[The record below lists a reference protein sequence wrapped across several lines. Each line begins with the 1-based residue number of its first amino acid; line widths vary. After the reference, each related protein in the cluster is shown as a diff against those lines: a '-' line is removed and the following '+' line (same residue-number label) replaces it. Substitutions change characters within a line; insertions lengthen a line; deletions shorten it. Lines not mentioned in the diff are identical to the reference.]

1 MLHLDF
7 RAAKRFALG
16 SVLVALGVVGCTAG
30 VQPTHLTGTGGGGGN
45 ALGLGGS
52 IATGLGGINIGG
64 NGGSTT
70 GAGGTLP
77 VPPGCGDGINNQG
90 GIEQCDD
97 GNTTAGD
104 GCNGICHVEPNWTCP
119 SAGACMRKISCGDGI
134 IGAGEVCDDNNTTD
148 G

>member
-45 ALGLGGS
+45 VLGLGGS

-77 VPPGCGDGINNQG
+77 VPPGCGDGI
-90 GIEQCDD
+90 
-97 GNTTAGD
+97 T
-104 GCNGICHVEPNWTCP
+104 
-119 SAGACMRKISCGDGI
+119 R
-134 IGAGEVCDDNNTTD
+134 
-148 G
+148 